1 VVDFGDTRTKTS
13 FVDRGA
19 DLHCVLAHRCVLTE
33 IVFQTPQ
40 CLGPLDRS
48 TWLSVGMCDPDGYRY
63 PCYPSQDVARLRYPA
78 ILEPDIYMG
87 ANTSKIHCDI
97 RVMAGKACEST
108 RDLPGPS
115 SESLFRCEMLRVCI
129 DVVVKSRSRARR
141 SLRSLMLAS
150 GLYAHADV
158 PVKKRSEEVHS
169 NVSDQQV
176 AQSGMWPTPPKRVNS
191 ISSHQPWP
199 HNNVLKLLRE
209 KVGSFLQLVRFN

>member
-115 SESLFRCEMLRVCI
+115 SESLFRSEMLRVCI

-169 NVSDQQV
+169 IVYCRLSKHTE
-176 AQSGMWPTPPKRVNS
+176 PRPPKSGSRA
-191 ISSHQPWP
+191 SSSSCAEQNRSVKPLYTIAFSP
-199 HNNVLKLLRE
+199 GL
-209 KVGSFLQLVRFN
+209 